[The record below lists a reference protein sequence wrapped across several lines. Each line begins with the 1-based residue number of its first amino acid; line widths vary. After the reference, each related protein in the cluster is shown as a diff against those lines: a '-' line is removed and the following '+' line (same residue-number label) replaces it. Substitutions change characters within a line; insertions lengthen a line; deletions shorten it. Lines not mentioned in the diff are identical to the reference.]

1 MMEAELKKL
10 EEEIRAQKTA
20 FEKMGLQMPVFT
32 KSVNFSTLANPMK
45 IDYGGGD
52 VYEFD
57 GNERVIVTYATSRG
71 SNTLATLEMTIDG
84 LTANLKVKRVPYAGG
99 SRWIIYN
106 TPTYAEVG
114 GNYQRVAT
122 NYTFTVRSAVD
133 GTLDARMIWQ

>member
-32 KSVNFSTLANPMK
+32 KSVNFSTLANPMR

-57 GNERVIVTYATSRG
+57 GNERVVVTYATSRG

-99 SRWIIYN
+99 ARWIIYN
-106 TPTYAEVG
+106 SPTYG
-114 GNYQRVAT
+114 GADYKRIPT
-122 NYTFTVRSAVD
+122 NYVFTVQSAVD
-133 GTLDARMIWQ
+133 GSLSARMIWQ

>member
-1 MMEAELKKL
+1 METELKKL

-20 FEKMGLQMPVFT
+20 FEKMGTQMPVFT
-32 KSVNFSTLANPMK
+32 KSVDFSTLANPMR
-45 IDYGGGD
+45 IDYGDGSEP
-52 VYEFD
+52 YEFD
-57 GNERVIVTYATSRG
+57 GNERVVVTYATSRG

-84 LTANLKVKRVPYAGG
+84 FRNSLKVKRVPYTGG
-99 SRWIIYN
+99 ARWIVYN

-122 NYTFTVRSAVD
+122 NYTFTVQSAVD